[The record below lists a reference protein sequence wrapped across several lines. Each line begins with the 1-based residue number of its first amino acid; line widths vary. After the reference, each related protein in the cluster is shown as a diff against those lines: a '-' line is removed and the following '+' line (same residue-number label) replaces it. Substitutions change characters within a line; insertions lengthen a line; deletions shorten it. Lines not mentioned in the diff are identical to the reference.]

1 MGWLVVS
8 ILMCGPHHLFMAC
21 GQWGWPSRLLILLEK
36 CTWAPS
42 QQPWLCWEVVWG
54 HCPQPGEQG
63 QGHAKTI
70 DLKLFSKEHTKM
82 IISWPHR
89 HFNQNQPSLIIGILK
104 IFTRLGSNWL
114 WLLKYLAS
122 LEYSEEETATDHGDI
137 FRSKY
142 SQNVLSKSKN
152 FTSVQSSGNSFL
164 HCTLNSTLHTVGSQ
178 LTLINLNK

>member
-1 MGWLVVS
+1 MTSCFHTDV
-8 ILMCGPHHLFMAC
+8 
-21 GQWGWPSRLLILLEK
+21 WPSPFVHGLRTVRLTLKATHLVGK
-36 CTWAPS
+36 MYVS
-42 QQPWLCWEVVWG
+42 
-54 HCPQPGEQG
+54 PQPAAMTLLRSCLGALSSAWEQG

-122 LEYSEEETATDHGDI
+122 LGI
-137 FRSKY
+137 FRRRNCYRPWRHFQK
-142 SQNVLSKSKN
+142 
-152 FTSVQSSGNSFL
+152 
-164 HCTLNSTLHTVGSQ
+164 
-178 LTLINLNK
+178 